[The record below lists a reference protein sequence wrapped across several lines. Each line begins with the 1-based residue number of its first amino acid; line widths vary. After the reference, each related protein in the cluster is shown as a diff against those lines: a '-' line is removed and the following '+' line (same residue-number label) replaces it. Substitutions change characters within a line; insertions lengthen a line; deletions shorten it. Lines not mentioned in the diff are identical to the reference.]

1 VRRLT
6 IICLICPAAPL
17 TYAPPVPAAII
28 DWGSALRQQAWV
40 IRITGTDLDAIP
52 RYHFRAKTDKIVEA
66 V

>member
-1 VRRLT
+1 
-6 IICLICPAAPL
+6 
-17 TYAPPVPAAII
+17 
-28 DWGSALRQQAWV
+28 V